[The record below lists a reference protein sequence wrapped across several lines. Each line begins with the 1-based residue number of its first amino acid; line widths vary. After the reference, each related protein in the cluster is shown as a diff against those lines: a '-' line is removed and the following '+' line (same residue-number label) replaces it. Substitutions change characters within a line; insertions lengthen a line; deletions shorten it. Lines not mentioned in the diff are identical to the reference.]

1 MMLVA
6 HTLRTFGLHMGDEV
20 RLAPSRPLH
29 VHTSMVSEENVA
41 FVNEPST
48 VRPEG
53 MLDQVPSLVKQDSS
67 GGEPGEDD
75 PDDDQVE
82 VVREE
87 LSMFTTTLD
96 MAKQA
101 GGLPKNA
108 AGWLPEPGAYDIVV
122 VGVQNCEYVVPERD
136 NAWMAM
142 ARRTLV
148 QRMQGGRCH
157 FDFLACLVSHLG
169 PQYKLVA
176 DASCD
181 KSRLAVFVL
190 KEAAASLSEIK
201 SASSVFTTSASAAVA
216 GMGIAGARR
225 SKSSAVAISLQVHST
240 PLLIVNLRLP
250 PLDKAACGAAAR
262 DAVAQRNRIVA
273 NLLQQLQEVQQ
284 VPGADL
290 LEQFPTA
297 VVLGNLGYGSVGSTA
312 TVTHQLLQVR
322 GWI

>member
-1 MMLVA
+1 M
-6 HTLRTFGLHMGDEV
+6 
-20 RLAPSRPLH
+20 
-29 VHTSMVSEENVA
+29 
-41 FVNEPST
+41 
-48 VRPEG
+48 
-53 MLDQVPSLVKQDSS
+53 S
-67 GGEPGEDD
+67 GSAQGKHG
-75 PDDDQVE
+75 V
-82 VVREE
+82 
-87 LSMFTTTLD
+87 L
-96 MAKQA
+96 KH
-101 GGLPKNA
+101 
-108 AGWLPEPGAYDIVV
+108 GARR
-122 VGVQNCEYVVPERD
+122 GTQNCDYVVPERD

-157 FDFLACLVSHLG
+157 FDFLACLVSYLG

-181 KSRLAVFVL
+181 KSRLAVFAL
-190 KEAAASLSEIK
+190 KEAAESLSEIK
-201 SASSVFTTSASAAVA
+201 SASSIFTCSASAAVA
-216 GMGIAGARR
+216 GMGIASARR
-225 SKSSAVAISLQVHST
+225 SKSSAVAISLQVQPRTPLAMGSPAPNRRLPNLDPLPAPTQVHST

-250 PLDKAACGAAAR
+250 PLDKVACGAAR

-297 VVLGNLGYGSVGSTA
+297 IVLGNLGYGSVGCTA

-322 GWI
+322 GRIASAEAREKY